1 MSVSNIEPDFDT
13 QRVRLLRPSWAELDY
28 GAIAANLALARELVG
43 RATKIYFVC
52 KGDGFGFGAANVA
65 RLAAQAG
72 VDGFCVGS
80 PEEGVAIRNAG
91 IDREI
96 LLFAATLPEDAAQVA
111 ALGLT
116 VTIQSHESLRAFIDA
131 GVAVDAF
138 LEIDP
143 GFGRFGFLP
152 SQWQAAFEALRDQ
165 STVRLKGVYTH
176 LSSPESDDVTRRQAG
191 VFDAALADARAAGF
205 DNVTTMLASSRVML
219 AHPHLAYQAVDPGRF
234 LYGALDADWMAR
246 APLRPMLRAVRA
258 RIIHVQEHP
267 AGSVLGI
274 GYAEPI
280 RLERAVRIGVVPIG
294 FWDGLNHVPPLGRVL
309 VHGQTARILGRR
321 SFQHT
326 VIDIT
331 EIAQARTGS
340 VVTLLGRDGDQ
351 SIEIDELAQTLR
363 LPVMELV
370 PRLARSLPHVDAGAA
385 AHAGEKRR

>member
-1 MSVSNIEPDFDT
+1 MCASILDPVCDA
-13 QRVRLLRPSWAELDY
+13 QRVRLLRPSWAELDD
-28 GAIAANLALARELVG
+28 GAIAANLAVARERVG
-43 RATKIYFVC
+43 PATKIYFVC
-52 KGDGFGFGAANVA
+52 KGDGFGFGAAKVA

-80 PEEGVAIRNAG
+80 PEEGVAIRRAG
-91 IDREI
+91 IDRDI

-116 VTIQSHESLRAFIDA
+116 VTIQSRESLHAFIDA

-152 SQWQAAFEALRDQ
+152 SQWQGAFDVLRNQ
-165 STVRLKGVYTH
+165 KTVRLKGVYTH
-176 LSSPESDDVTRRQAG
+176 LSSPENDDVTRRQAG

-205 DNVTTMLASSRVML
+205 NDLITMLASSRVML
-219 AHPHLAYQAVDPGRF
+219 AHPHLAYHAVDPGRL

-246 APLRPMLRAVRA
+246 APLRPLLRAVRG
-258 RIIHVQEHP
+258 RIIHVQEHR
-267 AGSVLGI
+267 AGSTLGI

-280 RLERAVRIGVVPIG
+280 QLEHDVRIGVVPIG

-309 VHGQTARILGRR
+309 VHGQSAPLLGRR

-331 EIAQARTGS
+331 EIGQARTGS
-340 VVTLLGRDGDQ
+340 VVTLLGQDGDQ
-351 SIEIDELAQTLR
+351 SITIDEMAQTLR
-363 LPVMELV
+363 LPVMELI
-370 PRLARSLPHVDAGAA
+370 PRLARGLPHVSAGV
-385 AHAGEKRR
+385 KD

>member
-1 MSVSNIEPDFDT
+1 
-13 QRVRLLRPSWAELDY
+13 
-28 GAIAANLALARELVG
+28 
-43 RATKIYFVC
+43 
-52 KGDGFGFGAANVA
+52 
-65 RLAAQAG
+65 LAAQAG

-80 PEEGVAIRNAG
+80 PEEGVAIRSAG
-91 IDREI
+91 IDRDI
-96 LLFAATLPEDAAQVA
+96 LLFASTLPEDAAQVA

-152 SQWQAAFEALRDQ
+152 SQWQAAFDALRDQ

-176 LSSPESDDVTRRQAG
+176 LSSPESDDVTRNQAG

-219 AHPHLAYQAVDPGRF
+219 AHPHLAYQTVDPGRL

-246 APLRPMLRAVRA
+246 APLRPMLRAVRG

-280 RLERAVRIGVVPIG
+280 RLERRVRIGVVPIG
-294 FWDGLNHVPPLGRVL
+294 FWDGLNHVPPLGRVI
-309 VHGQTARILGRR
+309 VHGQDARILGRR

-326 VIDIT
+326 VVDIT
-331 EIAQARTGS
+331 ENEQARTGS

-351 SIEIDELAQTLR
+351 TITIDELAASLR
-363 LPVMELV
+363 LPVMELI
-370 PRLARSLPHVDAGAA
+370 PRLVRSLPHVDAEVMDAPGND
-385 AHAGEKRR
+385 RRVCRSSN

>member
-1 MSVSNIEPDFDT
+1 MSTSDSGSLPLNDQ

-28 GAIAANLALARELVG
+28 GAIAANLAVAREQVG
-43 RATKIYFVC
+43 QATKIYFVC

-80 PEEGVAIRNAG
+80 PEEGLAIRAAG

-96 LLFAATLPEDAAQVA
+96 LLFASTLPEDAAQVA

-116 VTIQSHESLRAFIDA
+116 VTIQSLDSLHGFIEA

-152 SQWQAAFEALRDQ
+152 AQWPFAFEALRKQ
-165 STVRLKGVYTH
+165 SAVRLKGVYTH
-176 LSSPESDDVTRRQAG
+176 LSSPESDTVTRDQAG

-205 DNVTTMLASSRVML
+205 VDLIAMLASSRVML

-234 LYGALDADWMAR
+234 LYGALDGDWMAR
-246 APLRPMLRAVRA
+246 APLRPMLRAVRG
-258 RIIHVQEHP
+258 RIIHVQEHA
-267 AGSVLGI
+267 AGSTLGI

-280 RLERAVRIGVVPIG
+280 RLDRAVRIGVVPIG

-309 VHGQTARILGRR
+309 VQGQAAPILGRR

-326 VIDIT
+326 VVDISA
-331 EIAQARTGS
+331 IAQAGIGS
-340 VVTLLGRDGDQ
+340 VVTLLGEDGGQ
-351 SIEIDELAQTLR
+351 TISIDEMAQTMR
-363 LPVMELV
+363 LPVMELI
-370 PRLARSLPHVDAGAA
+370 PRLVRSLPHVGVDVRG
-385 AHAGEKRR
+385 

>member
-1 MSVSNIEPDFDT
+1 MSVSTIEPAADT
-13 QRVRLLRPSWAELDY
+13 QRVRLLRPGWAELDY
-28 GAIAANLALARELVG
+28 GAIAANLAVAREQVG
-43 RATKIYFVC
+43 HATKIYFVC
-52 KGDGFGFGAANVA
+52 KGDGFGFGAAKVA

-80 PEEGVAIRNAG
+80 PEEGVAIRRAG
-91 IDREI
+91 IDRDI
-96 LLFAATLPEDAAQVA
+96 LLFASTLPEDAAQVA

-116 VTIQSHESLRAFIDA
+116 VTIQSRESLHAFIDA

-152 SQWQAAFEALRDQ
+152 SQWQAAFAALRDQ

-176 LSSPESDDVTRRQAG
+176 LSSPESDDVTREQAG
-191 VFDAALADARAAGF
+191 VFDAALTDARAAGF
-205 DNVTTMLASSRVML
+205 DNITTMLASSRVML
-219 AHPHLAYQAVDPGRF
+219 AHPHLAYRAVDPGRL

-246 APLRPMLRAVRA
+246 APLRPMLRAVRG

-267 AGSVLGI
+267 AGSTLGI

-280 RLERAVRIGVVPIG
+280 RLERGVRIGVVPIG

-309 VHGQTARILGRR
+309 VHGQAARVLGRR

-331 EIAQARTGS
+331 EIAEARTGS
-340 VVTLLGRDGDQ
+340 VVTLLGQDGDQ
-351 SIEIDELAQTLR
+351 SITIDEMAETLR

-370 PRLARSLPHVDAGAA
+370 PRLARSLPHVEMKPVDPVGNN
-385 AHAGEKRR
+385 

>member
-1 MSVSNIEPDFDT
+1 MSVSILEAVSVSDMH
-13 QRVRLLRPSWAELDY
+13 RARLLRPSWAELDY
-28 GAIAANLALARELVG
+28 GAIAANLAVAREQVG
-43 RATKIYFVC
+43 HATKIYFVC
-52 KGDGFGFGAANVA
+52 KGDGFGFGAATAA

-91 IDREI
+91 IDSDI
-96 LLFAATLPEDAAQVA
+96 LLFASTLPEDAAQVA

-152 SQWQAAFEALRDQ
+152 SQWRAAFEALRDQ
-165 STVRLKGVYTH
+165 PTVRLKGVYTH
-176 LSSPESDDVTRRQAG
+176 LSSPESADVTHQQAG

-205 DNVTTMLASSRVML
+205 DDVTTMLASSRVML
-219 AHPHLAYQAVDPGRF
+219 AHPHLAYQAVDPGRL

-246 APLRPMLRAVRA
+246 APLRPMLRAVRG

-267 AGSVLGI
+267 AGSTLGI
-274 GYAEPI
+274 GYAAPI
-280 RLERAVRIGVVPIG
+280 RLERRVRIGVVPIG
-294 FWDGLNHVPPLGRVL
+294 FWDGLNHVPPLGRVI
-309 VHGQTARILGRR
+309 VHGQEARILGRR

-326 VIDIT
+326 VVDIT
-331 EIAQARTGS
+331 ENPQARVGS
-340 VVTLLGRDGDQ
+340 VVTLLGQDGGQ
-351 SIEIDELAQTLR
+351 TITIDELAASLR
-363 LPVMELV
+363 LPVMELI
-370 PRLARSLPHVDAGAA
+370 PRLVRSLPHVDADLTDVPGN
-385 AHAGEKRR
+385 G